1 MENKMEPLPYTVAVI
16 KPDTASSQDKVNT
29 ILKKIEDS
37 GLTIYERETRNLD
50 KEDVANLMAKHKNKD
65 FFNDVVDYMMSGPCE
80 ILLITQQSG
89 DPVKLWKDMIGPS
102 DPVEAKAKRPDS
114 LRAQFGVNLL
124 KNEFW
129 GSDDYIQA
137 NRERD
142 IFDLPIPVREPD
154 FIFDNYKITLE
165 TLLKFIYPPHLEHP
179 NACGRLDLV
188 ALYGPIVNH
197 HSVDLGCFC
206 TPCSRLAK
214 NKLKEAGVQSFQP
227 LKKGKLAEVAR
238 RLLHEQEIIDMWG
251 EFCEK
256 CRHHLDNYSHLPS
269 GRSGQHLMTDI
280 EINQLI
286 QEMNKNE
293 IEELLTAVKGN
304 AAKIIIMTID
314 LKEPE
319 EIQYSPV
326 HIRELFEGL
335 DKDYFQRMDF
345 YTMQEMILRDRK
357 TRMNLWVSKITG
369 MPIESIPIEPSFKKP
384 AAFGFERTLP
394 LSVTHTDKPLT
405 GTQRDPSIVDQP
417 KLGPN
422 AEKLALLKRMH
433 REGFL
438 IGAGKSLNVVDT
450 ANNVKLLRNYAPGRH
465 GGWDNYFAIRHPG
478 TNTMVYKKAHKK

>member
-1 MENKMEPLPYTVAVI
+1 MKMEPLPYTVAVI
-16 KPDTASSQDKVNT
+16 KPDTASSQDKVNA
-29 ILKKIEDS
+29 ILKRIEDA

-50 KEDVANLMAKHKNKD
+50 KEDVANLMAKFKGKD
-65 FFNDVVDYMMSGPCE
+65 FFNDIIDYMMSGPSE
-80 ILLITQQSG
+80 ILLLTQPSG
-89 DPVKLWKDMIGPS
+89 DPIRVWKDMIGPS

-114 LRAQFGVNLL
+114 LRAQYGTNLL

-129 GSDDYIQA
+129 GSDDYMQA

-154 FIFDNYKITLE
+154 FTFDNYKITLE

-188 ALYGPIVNH
+188 AMYGPIVNH

-206 TPCSRLAK
+206 VPCAK
-214 NKLKEAGVQSFQP
+214 VAKKKLRDSGVQPFQP
-227 LKKGKLAEVAR
+227 LKKGKLAEPIR
-238 RLLHEQEIIDMWG
+238 RLLKEQEIIDIWS
-251 EFCEK
+251 ELCEN
-256 CRHHLDNYSHLPS
+256 CRHHCDNYSHLPS
-269 GRSGQHLMTDI
+269 GRSGQHLTTDI
-280 EINQLI
+280 EITQLI
-286 QEMNKNE
+286 NEMNKNE

-314 LKEPE
+314 LKEPQ
-319 EIQYSPV
+319 EIMYSPGQ
-326 HIRELFEGL
+326 IRALFETL
-335 DKDYFQRMDF
+335 DKDYFQRMDY

-357 TRMNLWVSKITG
+357 TRINYWVSKITG
-369 MPIESIPIEPSFKKP
+369 MPITSIPAEPVYKKP
-384 AAFGFERTLP
+384 AAFGFERILP
-394 LSVTHTDKPLT
+394 LSISQADKPFT
-405 GTQRDPSIVDQP
+405 GTERDPSIIDQP

-422 AEKLALLKRMH
+422 AEKLALFKRMH

-465 GGWDNYFAIRHPG
+465 GGWDNYFAIRNPG
-478 TNTMVYKKAHKK
+478 STTMVYKKSHKK